1 MERAPELVP
10 YRDLD
15 PSRLKLS
22 GKAQWDPSSF
32 LDDALWMAFKE
43 PGSLCWTS
51 HFDYDDIPD
60 LDREDPNQILSLAK
74 VWDVNGLLHLAPAV
88 LEKRLIPSCLR
99 VSNCYKSGLV
109 DRQIGDR
116 RGRNQT
122 EAYLPEPSR
131 FLPCGYHLGV
141 LEVDPKK
148 ETVCACISD
157 RRDFYHQIAVTV
169 SNRLWPP
176 LPADQLEKTI
186 AYAKYVAKKGS
197 KRKERIVGGDRFAD
211 LFKENEPMID
221 LPTDKEMVFCCFGS
235 VIQGDHLGVEIATKG
250 HRGLLEEGGLL
261 EPGEELLSCKPFYG
275 DKTLQGLVI
284 DDFFCLSIEEDE
296 KLKKGVTSTSRRR
309 FLQAQSI
316 YKKAELM
323 GSSDKDVVDETKA
336 KIAGAELDSGPYSK
350 ALGVVPLG
358 APSSKR
364 LALSFHWT
372 LQRWL
377 VYRCPSLLPDW
388 RMDFLPH
395 V

>member
-1 MERAPELVP
+1 
-10 YRDLD
+10 
-15 PSRLKLS
+15 
-22 GKAQWDPSSF
+22 
-32 LDDALWMAFKE
+32 MAFKE

-176 LPADQLEKTI
+176 LPAGEVNHRLVLLEEVSKPVSSNDPLLPLATFL
-186 AYAKYVAKKGS
+186 GS
-197 KRKERIVGGDRFAD
+197 ILGIGNGLLKLV
-211 LFKENEPMID
+211 
-221 LPTDKEMVFCCFGS
+221 TDKEMVFCCFGS

-364 LALSFHWT
+364 LALSFHWNSAT
-372 LQRWL
+372 LAGLQMPFTL
-377 VYRCPSLLPDW
+377 A
-388 RMDFLPH
+388 
-395 V
+395 